1 MSTGYKYYLAPKFR
15 GTTFAQ
21 RVGLNTTDKLE
32 EVRYFLSNR
41 SEKEE
46 NGGCFEAI
54 QPLAQWPKLPNF
66 VQKLS
71 CLIFPLR
78 LETVTAHNYFLIC

>member
-54 QPLAQWPKLPNF
+54 QPPCTMAEIDQFCSKIIM
-66 VQKLS
+66 S
-71 CLIFPLR
+71 IFSSD
-78 LETVTAHNYFLIC
+78 V

>member
-1 MSTGYKYYLAPKFR
+1 MSTRYKYLAPKFR
-15 GTTFAQ
+15 STTFAQ
-21 RVGLNTTDKLE
+21 CVGLNTTTEKLE

-46 NGGCFEAI
+46 NRGCFEAI
-54 QPLAQWPKLPNF
+54 QPPAQWPKLPNF

-71 CLIFPLR
+71 CLKFPLKVGNCYCTR
-78 LETVTAHNYFLIC
+78 

>member
-1 MSTGYKYYLAPKFR
+1 MSTRYIYLAPKFR

-21 RVGLNTTDKLE
+21 CVGLNTTDKLE

-41 SEKEE
+41 SENQEKR
-46 NGGCFEAI
+46 GCFEAI
-54 QPLAQWPKLPNF
+54 QPPAQWPKVPNF
-66 VQKLS
+66 VQKLP

-78 LETVTAHNYFLIC
+78 LETDAAHGYFLIC